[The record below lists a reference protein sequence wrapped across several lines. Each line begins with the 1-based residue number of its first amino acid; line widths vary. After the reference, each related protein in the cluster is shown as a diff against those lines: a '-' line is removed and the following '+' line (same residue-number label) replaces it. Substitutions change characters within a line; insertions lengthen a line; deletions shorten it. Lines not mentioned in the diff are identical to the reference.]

1 MLRENFSYLSTVQQ
15 AESYPLDQYG
25 MNKSSVIPEPLA
37 PEFEIDNNKEL
48 FKETLLVMRIKLG
61 SDQMMFSVINTLY
74 TVL

>member
-1 MLRENFSYLSTVQQ
+1 
-15 AESYPLDQYG
+15 

-48 FKETLLVMRIKLG
+48 FKETLLVMRMKLG